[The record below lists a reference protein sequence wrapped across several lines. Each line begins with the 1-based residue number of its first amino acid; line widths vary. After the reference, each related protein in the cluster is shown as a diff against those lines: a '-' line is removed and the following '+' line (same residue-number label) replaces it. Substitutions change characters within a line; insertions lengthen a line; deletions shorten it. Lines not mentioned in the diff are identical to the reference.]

1 MIYIPLE
8 CVYNLLVTASKLINK
23 PWKLIVLIGLEVV
36 VFASA
41 LWVTIRFL
49 SANQALLE
57 AISDAIVI
65 FSIIIVGMTIVL
77 YGNVTKN
84 RNLNILGFAFF
95 LLALFVVIDKYE
107 GFAIKISAFAAF
119 LVAFAAFAAIDENRR
134 LRVERQQEEEHDR
147 KERLLN
153 TIITWGIDIVKC
165 ESESQIP
172 ILPVPELFNLEA
184 PAAKL
189 TVEHINAVTRV
200 NLAMRYQSLDAKSE
214 YIKGVAKKFDKNF
227 GGNLLPLVK
236 RTANKLA
243 SNIEMVTKGIK
254 GEVSEEDYKSHWE
267 SLVRSALTLVNK
279 ADQFVD

>member
-1 MIYIPLE
+1 M
-8 CVYNLLVTASKLINK
+8 TASKLINK